1 MSKTLLM
8 IGGGNEMIRIDIP
21 MPSSCRECPFH
32 ERDMGYC
39 ILFSYGIPNRY
50 HIDKFTERP
59 LWCELE
65 GEEDVRS
72 NDR

>member
-1 MSKTLLM
+1 
-8 IGGGNEMIRIDIP
+8 MIRIDIP